1 MVSDKD
7 PPTEAV
13 PVLVV
18 DDDVAILELC
28 ARLLT
33 SRGYAVD
40 MAMNAEEALRRAEEN
55 PYRVILLDLKLP
67 GMDGMA
73 CMRRLKEQGCRAEI
87 VMVTGYGTIPAAVEA
102 MTFGALDFL
111 EKPFNPDLLV
121 AKVQEIIARQDRSA
135 KLSDDPLVAF
145 IQEHATEVN
154 SRRDVATQLGV
165 SLEQVSHRVQTAT
178 GQSFRQFLHNLP
190 SRPLQ
195 ALAGVL
201 GNEHFPDRQ
210 ARWLSDGATL
220 QQSFPALCRRVAET
234 IPSSESSQYQRPLLS
249 RVGGSHTFSRVQSP
263 SIQRHMPSARF
274 ASRNSAGNRCSR
286 TLS

>member
-1 MVSDKD
+1 MAEML
-7 PPTEAV
+7 PAETPLTEA
-13 PVLVV
+13 VLVV

-102 MTFGALDFL
+102 MTVGALDFL

-121 AKVQEIIARQDRSA
+121 AKVQEIIARQDRIA
-135 KLSDDPLVAF
+135 KLSDDPLVAY

-165 SLEQVSHRVQTAT
+165 SLEQVSHRVQSAT
-178 GQSFRQFLHNLP
+178 GQSFRQFLHTCRLDL
-190 SRPLQ
+190 SKRL
-195 ALAGVL
+195 L
-201 GNEHFPDRQ
+201 G
-210 ARWLSDGATL
+210 
-220 QQSFPALCRRVAET
+220 
-234 IPSSESSQYQRPLLS
+234 SSEMNVSQIAKRAGFQT
-249 RVGGSHTFSRVQSP
+249 VQHFSRVFRRYVGVSPKQYRLQSRANV
-263 SIQRHMPSARF
+263 SGRS
-274 ASRNSAGNRCSR
+274 
-286 TLS
+286 